1 MVDKILKG
9 NGLYWGWL
17 TLLLMIMGAGAVA
30 YLVQF
35 NYGLG
40 ATGMSRD
47 VTWGIYISQF
57 TFLVGVAAGGLML
70 VLPYY
75 LHDYKSFGRITLL
88 GEFMAIAAVA
98 MCLMFIIA
106 DLGQPMRAMNVI
118 LHPSP
123 NSMLFYDMIVL
134 NGYLFL
140 NVLCGFVVL
149 SSEYRGIKYPNWVK
163 PFIYL
168 SIPWAVSI
176 HTVTAFLYCGL
187 PGRHFWLTAV
197 LAPRFLASAFAAGP
211 ALLMVIALIMKR
223 TANFD
228 VGQTAKD
235 KLVTIIG
242 YAAIINFF
250 LLGCEVFVGYYS
262 NIPGHMH
269 TLDYLFFG
277 LVDHSTGVMHNNLV
291 PFMRASVAMGIV
303 GIGMLFLARKQKS
316 DAMLATSCILIFVA
330 FWIDKG
336 LGLVLGGF
344 VPSPMEHV
352 VEYVPTVVELTVTA
366 GVWSTGFFILTLLYK
381 LVVAVKRDSE
391 ATLKIS

>member
-1 MVDKILKG
+1 MLEKALKG
-9 NGLYWGWL
+9 NGTYWAWMA
-17 TLLLMIMGAGAVA
+17 LLLAIMGVGVVC
-30 YLVQF
+30 YLYQF

-75 LHDYKSFGRITLL
+75 LHDYKAFGRITIL

-98 MCLMFIIA
+98 MCLLFIMA
-106 DLGQPMRAMNVI
+106 DLGQPMRALNVV
-118 LHPSP
+118 LHPTP

-140 NVLCGFVVL
+140 NVVCGWAVL
-149 SSEYRGIKYPNWVK
+149 HSEYKGVKYANWVK
-163 PFIYL
+163 PLIYI

-187 PGRHFWLTAV
+187 PGRHFWLTAI

-211 ALLMVIALIMKR
+211 ALLLIIAMIMQR
-223 TANFD
+223 TAKFD
-228 VGQTAKD
+228 VGQVAKD

-242 YAAIINFF
+242 YAALINFF
-250 LLGCEVFVGYYS
+250 FLACEVFVGYYS
-262 NIPGHMH
+262 EVPGHTH
-269 TLDYLFFG
+269 TLDYLYFG
-277 LVDHSTGVMHNNLV
+277 LADHDTGVIYNNLV
-291 PFMRASVAMGIV
+291 PFMRFSVVIGLAGIAT
-303 GIGMLFLARKQKS
+303 LFYARKRQS
-316 DAMLATSCILIFVA
+316 DCLLSLACLSIFVS

-344 VPSPMEHV
+344 VPTPL
-352 VEYVPTVVELTVTA
+352 EYVTEYYPTAVEVGVTA
-366 GVWSTGFFILTLLYK
+366 GIWATGFFILTILYK
-381 LVVAVKRDSE
+381 VAISVKFESE
-391 ATLKIS
+391 KTA

>member
-1 MVDKILKG
+1 
-9 NGLYWGWL
+9 
-17 TLLLMIMGAGAVA
+17 
-30 YLVQF
+30 
-35 NYGLG
+35 
-40 ATGMSRD
+40 
-47 VTWGIYISQF
+47 
-57 TFLVGVAAGGLML
+57 
-70 VLPYY
+70 
-75 LHDYKSFGRITLL
+75 
-88 GEFMAIAAVA
+88 
-98 MCLMFIIA
+98 
-106 DLGQPMRAMNVI
+106 MRAMNVI
-118 LHPSP
+118 LHPTP

-149 SSEYRGIKYPNWVK
+149 SSEYRGVKYPNWVK

-168 SIPWAVSI
+168 SIPWAISI
-176 HTVTAFLYCGL
+176 HTVTAYLYCGL

-228 VGQTAKD
+228 VGQVAKD

-242 YAAIINFF
+242 YAALINFF

-277 LVDHSTGVMHNNLV
+277 LEHHGVMYDNLV
-291 PFMRASVAMGIV
+291 PFMRASVVMGLV
-303 GIGMLFLARKQKS
+303 GIALLFVSRSKKS
-316 DAMLATSCILIFVA
+316 DAMLATSCIMIFVA

-344 VPSPMEHV
+344 VPTPMEHV
-352 VEYVPTVVELTVTA
+352 TEYIPHPNELVITA
-366 GVWSTGFFILTLLYK
+366 GVWATGFFILTLLYK
-381 LVVAVKRDSE
+381 LVVVVKRDSE

>member
-1 MVDKILKG
+1 MVDKVLKG
-9 NGLYWGWL
+9 NGLYWGWVA
-17 TLLLMIMGAGAVA
+17 TLLLVMGAGAA
-30 YLVQF
+30 GYLYQF

-75 LHDYKSFGRITLL
+75 LHDYKAFGRITIL
-88 GEFMAIAAVA
+88 GEFMAIAAIV

-106 DLGQPMRAMNVI
+106 DLGQPMRATNVI
-118 LHPSP
+118 LHPTP
-123 NSMLFYDMIVL
+123 GSMLFYDMIVL
-134 NGYLFL
+134 NGYLAL
-140 NVLCGFVVL
+140 NLICGIVVL
-149 SSEYRGIKYPNWVK
+149 TSEYKGIKYPNWVK

-168 SIPWAVSI
+168 SIPWAISI

-211 ALLMVIALIMKR
+211 ALLLVIALIMKR

-228 VGQTAKD
+228 VGQVAKD

-269 TLDYLFFG
+269 TVEYLYFG
-277 LVDHSTGVMHNNLV
+277 LVDHSTGIMHNNLV
-291 PFMRASVAMGIV
+291 PFMRASVVMGLA
-303 GIGMLFLARKQKS
+303 GIALIFVARAKKS
-316 DAMLATSCILIFVA
+316 DAMLAASCLLIFIA

-344 VPSPMEHV
+344 VPTPMEHV
-352 VEYVPTVVELTVTA
+352 VEYVPTVAEIAVTL
-366 GVWSTGFFILTLLYK
+366 GVWSTGFLVLTLLYK
-381 LVVAVKRDSE
+381 LVVGVKRESE
-391 ATLKIS
+391 STLEIS

>member
-1 MVDKILKG
+1 MLEKSLKG
-9 NGLYWGWL
+9 NLGYWAWVL
-17 TLLLMIMGAGAVA
+17 FLLSIMGVGAICYV
-30 YLVQF
+30 VQF

-75 LHDYKSFGRITLL
+75 IHHYKDFGRITIL
-88 GEFMAIAAVA
+88 GEFMAIAAIV
-98 MCLMFIIA
+98 MCLLFIMA
-106 DLGQPMRAMNVI
+106 DLGQPFRGLNV
-118 LHPSP
+118 LFHPSP
-123 NSMLFYDMIVL
+123 RSMLFYDMIVL

-140 NVLCGFVVL
+140 NILCGWVVL
-149 SSEYRGIKYPNWVK
+149 HSEYKGIKYPNWVK

-187 PGRHFWLTAV
+187 PGRHFWLTAI

-211 ALLMVIALIMKR
+211 ALLMIIALIMKQ
-223 TANFD
+223 TTKFD
-228 VGQTAKD
+228 VGQVAKD

-242 YAAIINFF
+242 YAAILNFF
-250 LLGCEVFVGYYS
+250 FLACECFVGYYS
-262 NIPGHMH
+262 QIPGHMH

-277 LVDHSTGVMHNNLV
+277 LADHATGEVFNNLV
-291 PFMRASVAMGIV
+291 PFMRASVVMGLT
-303 GIGMLFLARKQKS
+303 GIA
-316 DAMLATSCILIFVA
+316 LIFVA
-330 FWIDKG
+330 RKQQSDGLLAMSCFLIFISFWIDKG

-344 VPSPMEHV
+344 VPNGLEQIT
-352 VEYVPTVVELTVTA
+352 EYTPTAVELGITA
-366 GVWSTGFFILTLLYK
+366 GIWSTGFLVITVLYK
-381 LVVAVKRDSE
+381 VAISVKLE
-391 ATLKIS
+391 NEKTA